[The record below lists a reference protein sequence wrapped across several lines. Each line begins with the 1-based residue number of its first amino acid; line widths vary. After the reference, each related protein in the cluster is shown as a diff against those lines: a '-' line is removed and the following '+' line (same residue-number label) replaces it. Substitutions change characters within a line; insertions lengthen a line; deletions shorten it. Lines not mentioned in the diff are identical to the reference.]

1 MEKGN
6 ILMSIEKTGKKIC
19 AIFANCQGAY
29 IKALLNSHKEFS
41 NDFQVLYFVNYKKEV
56 VPQEILKKTEIII
69 YQPLKE
75 KWGEYSE
82 NYLLEN
88 VFQNSF
94 KIRVSYLTF
103 PIYWPFFCHDPRN
116 VSNEDYPFGQFPYG
130 DKFILDLL
138 RKGEKKDKIF
148 EMIKSREIL
157 TKIDLRKVIEDY
169 INFQKELESRRE
181 QKLLDFIISNYKKYK
196 LFESYNHP
204 SEILALYQVNDIL
217 SILGYRSLKD
227 EEKPNIKNFLELFQ
241 QPINPYIA
249 EALSLEFKAAWD
261 TEYKIW
267 YKPLTTMEYYRAY
280 IYWDITSIGTPRETS
295 CNMESCENMHNNII
309 NTKTFKIKDINIYRK
324 TAIGKQIVFIHI
336 PKTGG
341 MSIHKMLSK
350 AIFNTDNYMHY
361 NSLLNLIQD
370 SNRRLYPL
378 VSGHFF
384 FDAYK
389 ILSKDII
396 MFTFLRNPI
405 NRIISAYEFM
415 KAHPEVWLG
424 KFAQETLTN
433 FLTNDFVRHSVCNLQ
448 TKLLGLEINFQTYYS
463 QFINKKITKEEYYNL
478 INSLTYLEVTD
489 RELERAKQN
498 LEKLFFVGFTETLS
512 SDVKR
517 LFSKLGIDCPEILHE
532 NRTPNHVRNREKYS
546 KDEIALIEEYNK
558 YDIELYNY
566 ALKIFGVS

>member
-1 MEKGN
+1 MENGN

-19 AIFANCQGAY
+19 VISANCQGAY
-29 IKALLNSHKEFS
+29 IKALLCSHKEFS
-41 NDFQVLYFVNYKKEV
+41 NDFQVLYYVNYKKEV
-56 VPQEILKKTEIII
+56 VPKEVLKKTEILI
-69 YQPLKE
+69 YQPLNE
-75 KWGEYSE
+75 KWGEHSE
-82 NYLLEN
+82 KYLLEN

-94 KIRVSYLTF
+94 KIKISYLTF

-116 VSNEDYPFGQFPYG
+116 VSNENYPFGQFPYG
-130 DKFILDLL
+130 DKFVLDLL
-138 RKGEKKDKIF
+138 RKNVEKEKIL
-148 EMIKSREIL
+148 EKIKSREIL
-157 TKIDLRKVIEDY
+157 TKINLRKVIEDY
-169 INFQKELESRRE
+169 INFQKRLESKRD

-196 LFESYNHP
+196 LFETYNHP

-217 SILGYRSLKD
+217 RILGYRSLKD
-227 EEKPNIKNFLELFQ
+227 EEKPNIKNCLELFQ

-249 EALSLEFKAAWD
+249 ESLGLEFEADWNTK
-261 TEYKIW
+261 YKIW
-267 YKPLTTMEYYRAY
+267 NKPMTTMEYYRAY
-280 IYWDITSIGTPRETS
+280 VYWDITSIGTPRETS
-295 CNMESCENMHNNII
+295 CNIKLSENMHNNVI
-309 NTKTFKIKDINIYRK
+309 NSNTFKIKDINIYKK

-341 MSIHKMLSK
+341 MSIHKMLSR
-350 AIFNTDNYMHY
+350 AMFNTDNYMHY
-361 NSLLNLIQD
+361 NSLLNLIKD

-384 FDAYK
+384 FDVYK

-405 NRIISAYEFM
+405 TRIISAYEFM

-433 FLTNDFVRHSVCNLQ
+433 FLTKDFVRRSVCNLQ

-463 QFINKKITKEEYYNL
+463 QLINKKITKEEYYNL
-478 INSLTYLEVTD
+478 INSITYLEVTE

-517 LFSKLGIDCPEILHE
+517 LFSKLGLNCEEILHE
-532 NRTPNHVRNREKYS
+532 NRTPDYVRNRENYS